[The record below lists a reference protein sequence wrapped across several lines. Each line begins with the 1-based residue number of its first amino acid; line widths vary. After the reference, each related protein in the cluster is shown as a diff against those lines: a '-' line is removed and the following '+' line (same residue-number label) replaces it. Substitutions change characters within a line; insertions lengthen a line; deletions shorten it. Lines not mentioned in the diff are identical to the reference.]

1 MLNPPEESLVATLAP
16 RHADRADVA
25 DVADVTDA
33 NSNPDAWLS
42 VLPEHAALVASAPL
56 PVEPYGAAVL
66 PASQYLFDQELLGF
80 EAQLRSLAQL
90 LAGFG
95 RVLNLA
101 PMPEIFA
108 TPRSLA
114 ALSPGAGVA
123 GDPPVVHL
131 RLGPVRCA
139 RVMKGASN
147 IAVLADDV
155 VRPPVDTSAPLGS
168 DSHLPAP
175 FQAVLTA
182 AATRRSG
189 PLRHAHRGF
198 GAALPM
204 HTLPDAFS
212 CADLAIQAHPG
223 WLAAPDPA
231 ADWQLLCALRVRSLA
246 EYQTADWLRPAAA
259 CEALDA
265 PDWRRARAL
274 GRRDMSAAPPAR
286 FVLLP
291 WNLSNPASI
300 VPDLVGKLL
309 GWDHG
314 EHPPFRVVLYPF
326 NATPTSR
333 GAIAELAAGAA
344 LLPGSAAARRGVFVA
359 KLHTARAAAAL
370 RRLFP
375 IAWIE
380 ADDPESDWTA
390 RRLGQLGLGLV
401 ALGKA
406 GFAQV
411 CAVAPDETVKIT
423 CVDHF
428 GARTYAARTLSA
440 RRLVSLLARS
450 QDAIAAAAPAAPTL
464 TPAWGSQWAN

>member
-1 MLNPPEESLVATLAP
+1 MRMLNPPDGSLVATLAP
-16 RHADRADVA
+16 CHADPAERETNA
-25 DVADVTDA
+25 
-33 NSNPDAWLS
+33 DAWAS
-42 VLPEHAALVASAPL
+42 VLPEQAALVASAPL
-56 PVEPYGAAVL
+56 PAEPYGAAVL
-66 PASQYLFDQELLGF
+66 PASQYLLDQELLGF
-80 EAQLRSLAQL
+80 EAQLRSLTHL
-90 LAGFG
+90 LAGVG
-95 RVLNLA
+95 RTLNLA
-101 PMPEIFA
+101 PIPEMFA

-114 ALSPGAGVA
+114 ALGSGPAGT
-123 GDPPVVHL
+123 PVVHL

-147 IAVLADDV
+147 VALVVDDV
-155 VRPPVDTSAPLGS
+155 VRPPVDTSAHPLGS
-168 DSHLPAP
+168 DSHLPVP
-175 FQAVLTA
+175 FHTVLTA
-182 AATRRSG
+182 TAARRAG
-189 PLRHAHRGF
+189 ALRHAHRGSGS

-212 CADLAIQAHPG
+212 CADLAIPAPGG

-231 ADWQLLCALRVRSLA
+231 AEWQLLCALRVRSLA
-246 EYQTADWLRPAAA
+246 EFQTADWLRPAAL

-274 GRRDMSAAPPAR
+274 GRRDSVAGPPAR

-309 GWDHG
+309 RWDQG

-333 GAIAELAAGAA
+333 GAVAELAATAA
-344 LLPGSAAARRGVFVA
+344 QHPGSAAALRGVFVA
-359 KLHTARAAAAL
+359 KLHTARAASAL
-370 RRLFP
+370 RQLCP

-390 RRLGQLGLGLV
+390 RRLGQLGLGLI

-406 GFAQV
+406 GFAHR
-411 CAVAPDETVKIT
+411 CAVTPDETLKLT
-423 CVDHF
+423 CTDHF
-428 GARTYAARTLSA
+428 GARAYAARTLSA
-440 RRLVSLLARS
+440 RRLVTLLARS
-450 QDAIAAAAPAAPTL
+450 QDAISAAAPTIAS
-464 TPAWGSQWAN
+464 AWATQWAN